1 MTKKYLIVIILFVF
15 IAISG
20 CSSLTGLVQENES
33 KQDVL
38 DNVSENSENVST
50 VQMETRFNVTSE
62 TTDGE
67 MFYLRTN
74 VTQSIDFE
82 NNEYKQE
89 GVTKSDVGLGER
101 SRSIDE
107 YYKNGIYYQKVPAE
121 NDSETEVWNSSDQE
135 FPDSVG
141 DSGVVGFTNFST
153 EFRNS
158 LEMEYDENDNEYVFT
173 SNLSN
178 NSSRNALVSQLNEDG
193 IAFIENG
200 NNLVNL
206 IKDPE
211 SGSVKMTVDA
221 DSYRITSF
229 KITAIGS
236 KPPDKSIESVDF
248 TFNSTFSGHNEDVSI
263 TVPEEAKSSSE

>member
-1 MTKKYLIVIILFVF
+1 MTKKYIIVIILFVF
-15 IAISG
+15 IALSG
-20 CSSLTGLVQENES
+20 CSSLTGLTQES

-62 TTDGE
+62 TVNGE
-67 MFYLRTN
+67 MFYLQTN

-89 GVTKSDVGLGER
+89 GTSSSDLGYGER

-107 YYKNGIYYQKVPAE
+107 YYKDGTYYQEEPAR
-121 NDSETEVWNSSDQE
+121 NDSETDVWTSSDQE
-135 FPDSVG
+135 FTSAVG
-141 DSGVVGFTNFST
+141 DSEIVGFTNFSA
-153 EFRNS
+153 EFRDS
-158 LEMEYDENDNEYVFT
+158 LEMEYNEDDNEYVFT

-178 NSSRNALVSQLNEDG
+178 NSSRDALINQMNEDG

-200 NNLVNL
+200 ENLVNL
-206 IKDPE
+206 INNPE
-211 SGSVKMTVDA
+211 SGSVTMTVDA

-229 KITAIGS
+229 KITAIDS
-236 KPPDKSIESVDF
+236 KPPDEAVESVDF
-248 TFNSTFSGHNEDVSI
+248 TFNSTFSEHNESVSV
-263 TVPEEAKSSSE
+263 TVPEEAQSSSE